1 MVRIFVGADGKHKL
15 LRTDAQ
21 TIEELFAAVERRL
34 GVRIAKLELDEAD
47 IEDDEDVLAL
57 NTDDKLQVEVLPSE
71 EEPLD
76 GTNFADAFADE
87 VEQPLDGTDFSDALA
102 DEVEQEDEE
111 ADRHGD
117 FDLPQQGTRNSL
129 PGIVLSRGRGTTPL
143 SRDPTDIWTDE
154 PVFRLIQAYSTD
166 PEFITR
172 SNGRINLCFLA
183 IRMVSACRNRIIG
196 NPITEEERAQLV
208 EPVKANAISYA
219 LVKQWSEKKRETFI
233 FVVSEAKAGRVRSGR
248 F

>member
-1 MVRIFVGADGKHKL
+1 MVRIFVEANGKHKL

-21 TIEELFAAVERRL
+21 TTEELFAAVERRL
-34 GVRIAKLELDEAD
+34 GVRIAKLTLRKAD

-87 VEQPLDGTDFSDALA
+87 VEQPLDSTDFSDALA

-129 PGIVLSRGRGTTPL
+129 PGIALSRGRGTY
-143 SRDPTDIWTDE
+143 
-154 PVFRLIQAYSTD
+154 VKIQY
-166 PEFITR
+166 EI
-172 SNGRINLCFLA
+172 
-183 IRMVSACRNRIIG
+183 
-196 NPITEEERAQLV
+196 
-208 EPVKANAISYA
+208 K
-219 LVKQWSEKKRETFI
+219 
-233 FVVSEAKAGRVRSGR
+233 
-248 F
+248 